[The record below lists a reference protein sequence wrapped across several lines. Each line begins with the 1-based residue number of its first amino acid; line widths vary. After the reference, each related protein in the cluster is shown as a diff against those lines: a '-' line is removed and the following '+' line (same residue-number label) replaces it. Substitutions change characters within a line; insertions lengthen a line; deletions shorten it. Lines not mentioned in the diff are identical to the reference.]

1 MTTRFEGAGLSL
13 IVRHVVR
20 ASAARAF
27 ACWTEPRLLARWWGP
42 AGVTCTGAEVDLRV
56 GGRYRIGNRFAD
68 GREVWIVGEFE
79 RIEPPHRLVFSWR
92 LEPGP
97 DLDERVT
104 VRFEP
109 RGDATEIVVVHER
122 IANIEARASH
132 EAGWQGCLEGLG
144 RFVTA

>member
-1 MTTRFEGAGLSL
+1 MTASAEGTGLSL
-13 IVRHVVR
+13 VVRHTVR
-20 ASAARAF
+20 SSAAHAF

-42 AGVTCTGAEVDLRV
+42 AGVTCTGAEIDLRV
-56 GGRYRIGNRFAD
+56 GGRYRIGNRFGD
-68 GREVWIVGEFE
+68 GRELWIVGVFE

-122 IANIEARASH
+122 IASREARASH

-144 RFVTA
+144 LFVTA

>member
-1 MTTRFEGAGLSL
+1 MPASVEGAGLGL
-13 IVRHVVR
+13 VVRHTVR
-20 ASAARAF
+20 ASAAHAF
-27 ACWTEPRLLARWWGP
+27 ACWTEAHRLARWWGP
-42 AGVTCTGAEVDLRV
+42 AGVTCTGAEIDLRV

-68 GREVWIVGEFE
+68 GREVWIVGIFE

-122 IANIEARASH
+122 IASGEARASH